1 MIRLNLLSSLP
12 GGFLNEVKVGGIRAV
27 FHDVSGLAVQNCTE
41 GVDSFSVKVIIVMD
55 SVKLGSRD
63 LVILNQ

>member
-1 MIRLNLLSSLP
+1 M
-12 GGFLNEVKVGGIRAV
+12 NEVKVGGIRSV
-27 FHDVSGLAVQNCTE
+27 FHDVSGLAVQNRTE
-41 GVDSFSVKVIIVMD
+41 GVDSFCVEVIIVMD

>member
-1 MIRLNLLSSLP
+1 
-12 GGFLNEVKVGGIRAV
+12 LNEVKVGGIRAV

>member
-1 MIRLNLLSSLP
+1 MRMNLLSVFP
-12 GGFLNEVKVGGIRAV
+12 GSFLNGVEVGGIRSV

-41 GVDSFSVKVIIVMD
+41 GVDCLGAEVIIMMD

-63 LVILNQ
+63 LVILHQ